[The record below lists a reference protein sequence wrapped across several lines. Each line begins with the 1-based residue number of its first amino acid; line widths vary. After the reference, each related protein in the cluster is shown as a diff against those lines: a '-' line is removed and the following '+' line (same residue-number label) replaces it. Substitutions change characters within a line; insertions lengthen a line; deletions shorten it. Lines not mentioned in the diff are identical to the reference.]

1 MRIRGRSPAV
11 IGMALVSAHLQVDRA
26 FREDVRRQADAQAA
40 HGECAGHEGVRAVAR
55 RQEDARGHQRAGA
68 ELPERSVRVLG
79 QNRADVRVGRV
90 DRPPGDGLGPRR
102 ESDYEDHPEHPKK
115 PRHPRP
121 PLAEQHRNP
130 PCWEG
135 MHEDVIKA
143 WSPRTNSLPRH
154 SKVQ

>member
-1 MRIRGRSPAV
+1 MFCDMYSQASWRLRKLETEIWRSPVTTNSWLSPYPTLMKLRSWIA
-11 IGMALVSAHLQVDRA
+11 
-26 FREDVRRQADAQAA
+26 
-40 HGECAGHEGVRAVAR
+40 
-55 RQEDARGHQRAGA
+55 RAGA
-68 ELPERSVRVLG
+68 ELAKRSVRVLG

-143 WSPRTNSLPRH
+143 WYPR
-154 SKVQ
+154 